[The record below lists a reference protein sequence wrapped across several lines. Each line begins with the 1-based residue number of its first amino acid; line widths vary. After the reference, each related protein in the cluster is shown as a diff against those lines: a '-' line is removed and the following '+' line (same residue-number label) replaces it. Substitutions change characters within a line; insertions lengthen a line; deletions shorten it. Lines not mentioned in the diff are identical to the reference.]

1 MTLKQLEAFYRA
13 AVCDSF
19 AIAADTL
26 HISVSTLSRRISDLE
41 LSLGRPLFDR
51 DQYRARLTADGQALL
66 PHIRTLLDQ
75 ADAVWQAALDTA
87 GVRGHLRF
95 AVGELASL
103 TWLPR
108 FVATASE
115 RYPNLQL
122 EPAVEVGAAMQA
134 AVESGEYDFAVISG
148 TASSPRLRSLALGE
162 AHFDW
167 VGAPSV
173 VSGLKS
179 VGDAAERGLR
189 LVTMPQGAGTWR
201 MLEQWLI
208 NNQAFWPSVLT
219 CNTWGGVSSLLQEG
233 VGLGFM
239 PRAWSRPLA
248 ERAALATP
256 ARWEALPPLSYSMQ
270 LRRDDS
276 RAAIQHMQAL
286 LEEVVDFGLPIPFL
300 NGSPSRSP
308 LQP

>member
-1 MTLKQLEAFYRA
+1 
-13 AVCDSF
+13 
-19 AIAADTL
+19 
-26 HISVSTLSRRISDLE
+26 
-41 LSLGRPLFDR
+41 
-51 DQYRARLTADGQALL
+51 
-66 PHIRTLLDQ
+66 
-75 ADAVWQAALDTA
+75 
-87 GVRGHLRF
+87 
-95 AVGELASL
+95 
-103 TWLPR
+103 
-108 FVATASE
+108 
-115 RYPNLQL
+115 

-167 VGAPSV
+167 VGTPSV

-248 ERAALATP
+248 E
-256 ARWEALPPLSYSMQ
+256 
-270 LRRDDS
+270 
-276 RAAIQHMQAL
+276 
-286 LEEVVDFGLPIPFL
+286 
-300 NGSPSRSP
+300 
-308 LQP
+308 